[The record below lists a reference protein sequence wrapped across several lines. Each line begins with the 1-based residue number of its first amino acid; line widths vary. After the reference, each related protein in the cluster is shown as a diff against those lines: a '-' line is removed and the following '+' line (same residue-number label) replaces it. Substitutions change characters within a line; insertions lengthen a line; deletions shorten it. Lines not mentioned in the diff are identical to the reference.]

1 MPGRSPACACT
12 PVPLLP
18 LPRIRALTRAVWL
31 GLSGAE
37 AGRPRLAARAGSGAP
52 AGAAPPAA
60 AALPGRGVRPARL
73 VNWVQCA

>member
-1 MPGRSPACACT
+1 MPGRSPPCACK
-12 PVPLLP
+12 PLLP
-18 LPRIRALTRAVWL
+18 LPRTRALTRAVWL

-60 AALPGRGVRPARL
+60 AALLGRGVRPARL
-73 VNWVQCA
+73 LSWAQCA